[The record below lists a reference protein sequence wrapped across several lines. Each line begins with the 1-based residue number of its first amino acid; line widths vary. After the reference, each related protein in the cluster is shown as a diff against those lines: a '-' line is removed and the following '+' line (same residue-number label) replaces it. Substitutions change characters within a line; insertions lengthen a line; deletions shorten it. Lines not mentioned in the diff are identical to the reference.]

1 MSGSNLAGRYAKA
14 LFELADKNSAS
25 EKVEGDLVR
34 LIETLSSSPAL
45 KHTLKNPAVS
55 KRSLEGVM
63 GEILKKLGAH
73 KLTLS
78 FLLVVVRN
86 GRVKSLEEIAF
97 AYTNLMMQS
106 RGEEV
111 AYVTTASALQPAQI
125 TEVEKTIGQAFGSKI
140 KAVLAVNDEIL
151 GGIIVRVGSKMLDAS
166 VSGKLDAFA
175 SLSKKNVANLN

>member
-14 LFELADKNSAS
+14 LFELADKNAVS
-25 EKVEGDLVR
+25 EKVEADLAS
-34 LIETLSSSPAL
+34 LIEAVNANPSL

-55 KRSLEGVM
+55 KLSVEKVL
-63 GEILKKLGAH
+63 GEILKKLSVN
-73 KLTLS
+73 KLTSS

-86 GRVKSLEEIAF
+86 GRIKSLAEIAF
-97 AYTNLMMQS
+97 EYNHLMMQS

-111 AYVTTASALQPAQI
+111 AYVTTASALNAGQVS
-125 TEVEKTIGQAFGSKI
+125 EVEKTIGKAFGSKI

-175 SLSKKNVANLN
+175 VASKKNVANLN